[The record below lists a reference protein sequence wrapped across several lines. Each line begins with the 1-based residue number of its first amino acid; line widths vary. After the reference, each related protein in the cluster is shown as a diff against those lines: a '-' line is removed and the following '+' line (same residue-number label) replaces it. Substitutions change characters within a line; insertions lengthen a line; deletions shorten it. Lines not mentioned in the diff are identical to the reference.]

1 MDSDRMGAAI
11 DMDRILTLADFRPF
25 LQIMFPSVED
35 DRDDD
40 DPYEHPM
47 TAVGLVLMSAATMGT
62 TEPMKLILFTGYSRA
77 FIAAIT
83 LNMQNNRL
91 WVDGRY
97 DVSTWLSQ
105 DGNIDADCLWTHIE
119 FAGGNMWMPTADPD
133 RRADP
138 CMVYW
143 NERGGYGKG
152 GK

>member
-1 MDSDRMGAAI
+1 MDS
-11 DMDRILTLADFRPF
+11 ILTLADFRPF

-35 DRDDD
+35 ERDD

-83 LNMQNNRL
+83 LNMQNNQL

-119 FAGGNMWMPTADPD
+119 FACGDLWMPTADFD
-133 RRADP
+133 KGTDP

-143 NERGGYGKG
+143 NERGGYSKG
-152 GK
+152 ASNRKPLSSSS